1 MIAVIAD
8 DLTGAAEIGGIGLSY
23 NFKVEIAHEV
33 NLHSTADMLVINTDA
48 RSKKEQEAVEITGR
62 VSRQLKALNPQFL
75 FKKIDSV
82 MRGHVVAEIAAQC
95 NAMEIS
101 RALVVPANPALGR
114 TLVNGHYYINQVP
127 AHETSFRH
135 DPEFPVTH
143 SHVLKRFEHADEVI
157 FVQPHTAT
165 LPLEGV
171 IIGEVETGEDLD
183 EWAQHLKNDTLA
195 VGASGFFRAC
205 LNKLYPNSYPNKGQ
219 HPALNNPILYISG
232 STFKQSAALIN
243 SLQSNSGPV
252 SYMSAGLMQ
261 QANNNENLLS
271 NWVNE
276 IIALL
281 QTQGKA
287 VIAIP
292 QDEQPDIKHE
302 AKYLRKQMALAVK
315 AIFET
320 VPVAEMVI
328 EGGSTAAAILEEMD
342 IRSIFPVQELSP
354 GVIRSVVKA
363 PYPGLHITMKPGS
376 YSWSSEVWPF

>member
-33 NLHSTADMLVINTDA
+33 NPHSTADMLVINTDA
-48 RSKKEQEAVEITGR
+48 RSKTEQEAVEITGR
-62 VSRQLKALNPQFL
+62 VSRQLKELNPQFF

-82 MRGHVVAEIAAQC
+82 MRGHVVAEIVAQC
-95 NAMEIS
+95 AAMAIS

-135 DPEFPVTH
+135 DPEFPVKH

-157 FVQPHTAT
+157 HV
-165 LPLEGV
+165 
-171 IIGEVETGEDLD
+171 VETGEDLD
-183 EWAQHLKNDTLA
+183 EWAQHLQNNTLA

-205 LNKLYPNSYPNKGQ
+205 LNKLYPNSYPKKLQ
-219 HPALNNPILYISG
+219 QPALNNPILYISG
-232 STFKQSAALIN
+232 STFKQSAALITH
-243 SLQSNSGPV
+243 LQQNNGPV
-252 SYMSAGLMQ
+252 SFMPTGLMQ
-261 QANNNENLLS
+261 HEQQDETLLNN
-271 NWVNE
+271 WANE
-276 IIALL
+276 IANLL

-292 QDEQPDIKHE
+292 QDEQQPIKYE

-320 VPVAEMVI
+320 TPVAEMVI
-328 EGGSTAAAILEEMD
+328 EGGSTAAAILEELG

>member
-135 DPEFPVTH
+135 DPEFPVTN

-157 FVQPHTAT
+157 FVQPHTTT

-205 LNKLYPNSYPNKGQ
+205 LNKLYPKSYPQKLQ
-219 HPALNNPILYISG
+219 QPALNNPILYISG

-243 SLQSNSGPV
+243 SLQINSGPV

-261 QANNNENLLS
+261 QAHNNENLLS
-271 NWVNE
+271 KWVNE
-276 IIALL
+276 ITALL
-281 QTQGKA
+281 QTQDKA

-292 QDEQPDIKHE
+292 QAQQPDIKYE

-320 VPVAEMVI
+320 TPVAEMVI
-328 EGGSTAAAILEEMD
+328 EGGSTAAAILEELG
-342 IRSIFPVQELSP
+342 IRSIYPAQELSP